1 MTRQMRPKTPRLGWM
16 KAARDVVSWRLPS
29 GALPNLSGE
38 IKNKLP
44 TLSQG
49 VDLVSEAFANAR
61 GGGGLLRR
69 SFLAVVV
76 LPTIIYWFYAAL
88 WQSDQYVSEA
98 RLAVR
103 EAQKK
108 ETRGTDVASIMANIT
123 GGGGGSSKDT
133 QNSYMVLNYIKSRAI
148 LLDLGGKPYLEQ
160 KFGGSDVDFFSRISS
175 GANLEDL
182 WKYWLSHMQAS
193 VDGVSGILTLRI
205 DAFHPEDSLDLTKDV
220 IRLSENLINRITLRN
235 RNDALARAESE
246 VNLSR
251 EKLAEARQKVLQ
263 FRNQNLLI
271 DPSASASSLGEMI
284 GKLTLDRIELLNAL
298 STTSTSLSADA
309 PSQRL
314 QKTRLAAID
323 KQLGD
328 LKKKLTDDQASDA
341 VSAQIAGYERVKLE
355 EQFAER
361 MYSISVTA
369 YEQARQDLQ
378 RQQLYLV
385 TVVAPS
391 LPESATYPRV
401 VGSTLLMFVS
411 LLVIWAIVSLMVA
424 LFDDQMI

>member
-1 MTRQMRPKTPRLGWM
+1 M
-16 KAARDVVSWRLPS
+16 KAARDVASWRLPS
-29 GALPNLSGE
+29 GALPNLRGE

-44 TLSQG
+44 ALSQG

-76 LPTIIYWFYAAL
+76 LPTLIYWFYAAL
-88 WQSDQYVSEA
+88 WQSEQYVSEA
-98 RLAVR
+98 RLTVR

-108 ETRGTDVASIMANIT
+108 EKRGTDAASIIASMT

-148 LLDLGGKPYLEQ
+148 LLDLGGRPYLEK

-175 GANLEDL
+175 GATLEDL
-182 WKYWLSHMQAS
+182 WKYWLNHLQAS

-205 DAFHPEDSLDLTKDV
+205 DAFHPQDSLDLTKDV

-235 RNDALARAESE
+235 RHDALARAESE

-271 DPSASASSLGEMI
+271 DPGASASSLGELI
-284 GKLTLDRIELLNAL
+284 GKLTLERIELLNAL
-298 STTSTSLSADA
+298 STTATSLSADA

-314 QKTRLAAID
+314 QKTRLAAVD
-323 KQLGD
+323 KQIGD
-328 LKKKLTDDQASDA
+328 LKKKLTDEQASDA
-341 VSAQIAGYERVKLE
+341 VSSQIAGYERVKLE

-369 YEQARQDLQ
+369 YEQARQDLE

-385 TVVAPS
+385 TIVAPS

-401 VGSTLLMFVS
+401 IGSTLLTFVS

-424 LFDDQMI
+424 LFEDQMI

>member
-1 MTRQMRPKTPRLGWM
+1 MTNQMRPKTPMLGWM
-16 KAARDVVSWRLPS
+16 KEARDVVARRLPRRD
-29 GALPNLSGE
+29 LQNLGGE

-44 TLSQG
+44 ALSQG

-61 GGGGLLRR
+61 GGGLLRR
-69 SFLAVVV
+69 SFLAFVI
-76 LPTIIYWFYAAL
+76 LPTVIYWFYAAL

-98 RLAVR
+98 RLTVR

-108 ETRGTDVASIMANIT
+108 ETRGTDAASIMASMT
-123 GGGGGSSKDT
+123 GGAGGSSKDT

-148 LLDLGGKPYLEQ
+148 LLDLGGKGYFEK
-160 KFGGSDVDFFSRISS
+160 KFGGADVDFFSRISS
-175 GANLEDL
+175 DINLEDL
-182 WKYWLSHMQAS
+182 WKYWLNHIQAS

-205 DAFHPEDSLDLTKDV
+205 DAFHPQDSLDLTKDV
-220 IRLSENLINRITLRN
+220 IRLSEELINRITLRN

-246 VNLSR
+246 VKLSR
-251 EKLAEARQKVLQ
+251 EKLAEARERVLQ

-271 DPSASASSLGEMI
+271 DPASRATSLGEMI
-284 GKLTLDRIELLNAL
+284 GKLTLDRIDLLNAL

-314 QKTRLAAID
+314 QQTRLAAID
-323 KQLGD
+323 KQLAE
-328 LKKKLTDDQASDA
+328 LKKKLTDDQGAEA
-341 VSAQIAGYERVKLE
+341 VSSQIAGYERVKLE

-385 TVVAPS
+385 TIVAPS

-401 VGSTLLMFVS
+401 IGSTLLMFVS
-411 LLVIWAIVSLMVA
+411 LLVVWAIVSLMVA
-424 LFDDQMI
+424 LFEDQMI